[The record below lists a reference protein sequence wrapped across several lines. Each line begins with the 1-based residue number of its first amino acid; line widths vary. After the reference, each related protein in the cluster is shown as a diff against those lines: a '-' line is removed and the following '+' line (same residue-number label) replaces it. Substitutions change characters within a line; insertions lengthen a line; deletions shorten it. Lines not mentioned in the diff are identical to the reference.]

1 MPGKKKPSRRKAP
14 TKPKTPT
21 KSEAPAEPKAP
32 AHSDGPVD
40 TIKVRMYNTGSVGD
54 CFLILFQKKE
64 EIVFKMMIDCGGIK
78 TTADK
83 VTPCVE
89 DIAETCGGHID
100 LLLVTHQHE
109 DHLSGFNLARP
120 VFDKLT
126 VGETWMSWVEDP
138 SDPLGQ
144 LVKKKYGKKLKE
156 LTSSIGAHLAGKQ
169 NLAPSD
175 TSHGARQRYIRENL
189 AESMQLLEFEAGM
202 QHGKG
207 LAAGART
214 NDDAMKYCKT
224 KGKKLVYRKPGE
236 VLTMPNADGIR
247 FYVLGPPRDPDLKFL
262 KIEMNPDEMYH
273 LALAATSTDTPP
285 PVALLSEIESLLADN
300 QSPFAPEFALR
311 GPALSEFWHNYGSRA
326 EKWRQIEEDWKESD
340 SDMALALTR
349 LTNNTSLAIA
359 LEFVH
364 SGVVVLLPADA
375 QSGNW
380 MSWHKPDVVAAFKK
394 QEGKETKELLKN
406 TVFYKVG
413 HHSSHNGTA
422 SLSGLELMTNNN
434 LVAFIPLVQ
443 DKVPAAW
450 GGAKNFPAAKLY
462 PKIIASAKGRVVRTD
477 QGIVT
482 DATAATLRK
491 QLSAADQE
499 NFKKNYR
506 PGKCYFEYTITG

>member
-1 MPGKKKPSRRKAP
+1 MGGKV
-14 TKPKTPT
+14 T
-21 KSEAPAEPKAP
+21 APAGPVGI
-32 AHSDGPVD
+32 GPVD
-40 TIKVRMYNTGSVGD
+40 SIVVRMYNTGSVGD
-54 CFLILFQKKE
+54 CFLILFQKNG
-64 EIVFKMMIDCGGIK
+64 VTSFKMMIDCGGIK
-78 TTADK
+78 TTSAL

-89 DIAETCGGHID
+89 DIAKTCDGQID

-126 VGETWMSWVEDP
+126 VKEVWMSWVEDP
-138 SDPLGQ
+138 SDKIGQ

-156 LTSSIGAHLAGKQ
+156 LQGAVASHLAGQ
-169 NLAPSD
+169 SGLPAAG
-175 TSHGARQRYIRENL
+175 TSHGARQRYIRQCL
-189 AESMQLLEFEAGM
+189 TESMQLLEFEAGRE
-202 QHGKG
+202 HSKG

-214 NDDAMKYCKT
+214 NDDAMNYCKK

-236 VLTMPNADGIR
+236 VLTMAGSEGIR

-273 LALAATSTDTPP
+273 LALAATADGSADPP
-285 PVALLSEIESLLADN
+285 SGQLLSDVETMLVDGQTPFSGEFSLHGTELA
-300 QSPFAPEFALR
+300 EFQKY
-311 GPALSEFWHNYGSRA
+311 YGSA
-326 EKWRQIEEDWKESD
+326 DMKWRQIEEDWKESA

-394 QEGKETKELLKN
+394 AGGKETKELLAN

-422 SLSGLELMTNNN
+422 SVSGLELMTNNN

-450 GGAKNFPAAKLY
+450 GGPKNFPGPKLY
-462 PKIIASAKGRVVRTD
+462 PRIIAGAKGRVVRTD
-477 QGIVT
+477 QGLVS
-482 DATAATLRK
+482 DATAGALRK
-491 QLSAADQE
+491 KLSAADQAD
-499 NFKKNYR
+499 FKKRYR
-506 PGKCYFEYTITG
+506 QGDNYFEYTITG